1 VRDGWSS
8 VELRSLATLA
18 AVGRERSF
26 SRAAETLGYT
36 QSAVSQQIGRLE
48 RLVGHHLVDRPG
60 GPRPVSLTAAGE
72 VLVGHADAIVARLA
86 SASADLAA
94 IADGTAGLLRVGCY
108 QSVGVRI
115 IPRVLHDYSTAWPDV
130 RVRLTEAEDDGE
142 LLHLVERGE
151 LDVTFVAFPILPGPF
166 TAVEL
171 MADPYVVVVRDD
183 SSLHGQ
189 SGSIAP
195 SDLAGMP
202 LITYGP
208 MRDVHAIENRLG
220 RPELAEQI
228 VLRSNDNG
236 TIAGLA
242 AEGIGAAIISWLSVD
257 LARPGLRVMPLAG
270 VSPRIVGVAW
280 HRDRNRIEAAKAFV
294 RTCHVVAQ
302 LEQQQVQDTLMLAP
316 TKT

>member
-1 VRDGWSS
+1 
-8 VELRSLATLA
+8 
-18 AVGRERSF
+18 
-26 SRAAETLGYT
+26 
-36 QSAVSQQIGRLE
+36 
-48 RLVGHHLVDRPG
+48 
-60 GPRPVSLTAAGE
+60 
-72 VLVGHADAIVARLA
+72 
-86 SASADLAA
+86 
-94 IADGTAGLLRVGCY
+94 
-108 QSVGVRI
+108 
-115 IPRVLHDYSTAWPDV
+115 
-130 RVRLTEAEDDGE
+130 
-142 LLHLVERGE
+142 
-151 LDVTFVAFPILPGPF
+151 
-166 TAVEL
+166 
-171 MADPYVVVVRDD
+171 
-183 SSLHGQ
+183 
-189 SGSIAP
+189 
-195 SDLAGMP
+195 MP